1 MNHLISLFSLFLSYL
16 TIVSVSA
23 QEAKSFSLAEAKSYA
38 IVHSKDISLKQI
50 EVEQASQKVKES
62 LALLLPQ
69 VDASLD
75 YTRYGKLPATII
87 PADAF
92 FPGSEA
98 AVVQFGVPNNLNAG
112 INARQTVFNG
122 VFLVGLK
129 AADIFMDITQ
139 QEKEVKVDEVI
150 NNVTESY
157 INALVAR
164 ESVEIVARNIQNLET
179 LLQQTQ
185 QLFKNGLVEEIDVDR
200 LELSLANLNI
210 QVKSLRNNCELT
222 EIVLKFQMGYPLS
235 DSIILTQNLEEF
247 MDSIPVLYP
256 EKATF
261 DARKEVKLM
270 DLRES
275 INNANV
281 KRLKSG
287 YLPTVEAFAGL
298 STSAQRQN
306 FSFLRFGNEYP
317 WFNVRAMGFSVNVPI
332 WDSFGKKAQISS
344 AKLDIERIKLGRDLM
359 LDGFQLEYDRARLNY
374 AQAIDEYNN
383 TLKNLE
389 LAKKIYRVAQIKYK
403 EGIGSSL
410 ELTTAERELYSTQAN
425 VVNAMYKVVVSKVEI
440 NRVLGLN

>member
-1 MNHLISLFSLFLSYL
+1 
-16 TIVSVSA
+16 
-23 QEAKSFSLAEAKSYA
+23 
-38 IVHSKDISLKQI
+38 
-50 EVEQASQKVKES
+50 
-62 LALLLPQ
+62 
-69 VDASLD
+69 
-75 YTRYGKLPATII
+75 
-87 PADAF
+87 
-92 FPGSEA
+92 
-98 AVVQFGVPNNLNAG
+98 
-112 INARQTVFNG
+112 
-122 VFLVGLK
+122 
-129 AADIFMDITQ
+129 
-139 QEKEVKVDEVI
+139 
-150 NNVTESY
+150 
-157 INALVAR
+157 
-164 ESVEIVARNIQNLET
+164 
-179 LLQQTQ
+179 
-185 QLFKNGLVEEIDVDR
+185 
-200 LELSLANLNI
+200 LSLANLNI

-222 EIVLKFQMGYPLS
+222 EIVLKFQMGYPLA
-235 DSIILTQNLEEF
+235 DSIVLTQKLEDF

-261 DARKEVKLM
+261 DTRKEVKLM

-275 INNANV
+275 INMANV
-281 KRLKSG
+281 KRLKYG

-306 FSFLRFGNEYP
+306 FNFLRFGDQYP
-317 WFNVRAMGFSVNVPI
+317 WFNVRAMGFAINVPI
-332 WDSFGKKAQISS
+332 WDSFRKKAQISS
-344 AKLDIERIKLGRDLM
+344 AKLDIERIKIGRDLM